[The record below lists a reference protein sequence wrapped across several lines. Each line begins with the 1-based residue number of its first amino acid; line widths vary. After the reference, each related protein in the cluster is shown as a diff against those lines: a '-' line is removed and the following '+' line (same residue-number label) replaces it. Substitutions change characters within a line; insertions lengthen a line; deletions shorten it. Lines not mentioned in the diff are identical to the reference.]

1 MRYGKV
7 LDLINRKDAIEAVR
21 KAYFD
26 KNIQSARKDPCIV
39 DAVTDWAIRQI
50 KMLPAYVIKEDKMTK
65 YDYELQVEELL
76 DSALNELSPKA
87 YAELMDSIRFMV
99 DDRKEDANGSIGSD

>member
-1 MRYGKV
+1 MVKYV
-7 LDLINRKDAIEAVR
+7 DLINRKDAIEAVR

-50 KMLPAYVIKEDKMTK
+50 KMLPAYVVKEGKMTK
-65 YDYELQVEELL
+65 YDYELQAEELL

-87 YAELMDSIRFMV
+87 YAELLDSIRFMV
-99 DDRKEDANGSIGSD
+99 DDREGDVNGSIGSD